1 MNIIDIITKKRLGK
15 ELTYE
20 ELDYAFTG
28 FLNKKHEDYQ
38 MSSLLMAI
46 VINGMTLKETIDL
59 TDIFIKSGETLDLS
73 SIGEVIVDKHS
84 TGGIGD
90 TTTLVVGPIV
100 AACGLKMA
108 KISGR
113 GLGITGGT
121 IDKLES
127 IPKFNVNLTKK
138 QFIEGVKKVGFID
151 CSQNANLVPLDKI
164 IYNLRN
170 NSGTTES
177 IPLIAS
183 SIMSKKIASGADII
197 LLDIKVGKGA
207 LIKTK
212 KDAITIGNWMKEIGK
227 HYNKKVVTLI
237 SDMNIP
243 LSNSV
248 GNALEVEE
256 AIRAL
261 KGEESRLLETSK
273 EIAKILISLAK
284 KISTSEAE
292 EMVEEVLKN
301 KSAYKKFLEFVS
313 YQGGD
318 IKKLKINAKIKV
330 IKSEKEGI
338 LKTIDAGKIGHLALK
353 LGAGKINNQEKI
365 DYSAGIKIFKDIGDK
380 IKKNDILATLYTN
393 KNIELTEEDINCFEI
408 LETNKKDG

>member
-1 MNIIDIITKKRLGK
+1 MNIIDVINKKRLNK

-28 FLNKKHEDYQ
+28 YLNNIHEDYQ
-38 MSSLLMAI
+38 ISSLLMAI
-46 VINGMTLKETIDL
+46 VINGMSLRETIDL
-59 TDIFIKSGETLDLS
+59 TDIFIKSGEVFDLS
-73 SIGEVIVDKHS
+73 SVGEVIVDKHS

-90 TTTLVVGPIV
+90 STTLVVGPIV
-100 AACGLKMA
+100 ASCNVKMV

-138 QFIEGVKKVGFID
+138 QFIEGAKKVGFID
-151 CSQNANLVPLDKI
+151 CSQSAKLVPLDKKV
-164 IYNLRN
+164 YNLRN

-177 IPLIAS
+177 LPLIAS

-197 LLDIKVGKGA
+197 LIDIKVGKGA

-212 KDAITIGNWMKEIGK
+212 KDANTISTWMKEIGK
-227 HYNKKVVTLI
+227 HYGKKVVTII

-243 LSNSV
+243 LSNSI

-261 KGEESRLLETSK
+261 KGNESRLLETSK
-273 EIAKILISLAK
+273 EIASILISLAK
-284 KISTSEAE
+284 KISTTEAL
-292 EMVEEVLKN
+292 EMVENVIN
-301 KSAYKKFLEFVS
+301 DGSAYKKFKEFVS
-313 YQGGD
+313 FQGGD
-318 IKKLKINAKIKV
+318 LKKLKINAKIKV
-330 IKSEKEGI
+330 VKSEYEGI
-338 LKTIDAGKIGHLALK
+338 LKTIDAEKIGKLSLK
-353 LGAGKINNQEKI
+353 LGAGKINDNEKI
-365 DYSAGIKIFKDIGDK
+365 DYSAGVKLFKNVGDK

-393 KNIELTEEDINCFEI
+393 KDIEITKEDINCFEI
-408 LETNKKDG
+408 I